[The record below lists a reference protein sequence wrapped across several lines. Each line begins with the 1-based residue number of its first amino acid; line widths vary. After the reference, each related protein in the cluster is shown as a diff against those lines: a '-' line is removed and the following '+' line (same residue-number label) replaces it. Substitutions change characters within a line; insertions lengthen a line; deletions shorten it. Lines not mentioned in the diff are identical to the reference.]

1 MIVMLGGLDPPSVRR
16 KLHWSS
22 QAGGLLHLESHK
34 KLFLPEKDFPHSPS
48 REVSAESKGPMSIHV
63 VGISDPETPLHLAFS
78 VSLTRM
84 KCDCLSI
91 KYCSTHACA
100 YLYMSLCVCVYVCP
114 CTWIH
119 YVLVCLCMCIRTF
132 VYVHLCVYMHLC
144 VYTCMP
150 VCMCLYVCVYVLA
163 CVHACIFMCVMC
175 VCVFMDVCIMSLCVG
190 MCSCVHVC
198 VCVLTCVCVHV
209 CVGGRV
215 LRFKVGEGSQHK

>member
-34 KLFLPEKDFPHSPS
+34 KLFLPEKDFPHSSS

-132 VYVHLCVYMHLC
+132 VMCIY

-150 VCMCLYVCVYVLA
+150 VCMCLYVCVRSCMCACMYIYV
-163 CVHACIFMCVMC
+163 CYVCMCVYGRLHYVSVCGYVFVCAC
-175 VCVFMDVCIMSLCVG
+175 VCVCAY
-190 MCSCVHVC
+190 VC
-198 VCVLTCVCVHV
+198 VCACVYW
-209 CVGGRV
+209 R
-215 LRFKVGEGSQHK
+215 

>member
-16 KLHWSS
+16 KLRWSS

-34 KLFLPEKDFPHSPS
+34 KLFLPEKDFPHSSS

-119 YVLVCLCMCIRTF
+119 YVLVCLWMCIRTF
-132 VYVHLCVYMHLC
+132 VMCIYVCTCICVCTHACLCVC
-144 VYTCMP
+144 
-150 VCMCLYVCVYVLA
+150 VCMCVCICSCMCACMYIYVCYVCMCVYGRLHYVSVCGYVFLCACVCVCAYVCVCA
-163 CVHACIFMCVMC
+163 CVCW
-175 VCVFMDVCIMSLCVG
+175 
-190 MCSCVHVC
+190 
-198 VCVLTCVCVHV
+198 
-209 CVGGRV
+209 R
-215 LRFKVGEGSQHK
+215 